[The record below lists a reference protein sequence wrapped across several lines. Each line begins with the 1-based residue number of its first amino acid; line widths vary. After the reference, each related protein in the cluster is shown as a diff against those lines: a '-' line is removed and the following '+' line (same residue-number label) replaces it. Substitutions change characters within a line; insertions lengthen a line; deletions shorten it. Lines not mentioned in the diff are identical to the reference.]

1 MGKATIG
8 GKTARK
14 TNKIDQ
20 QAQPSPEVVIKEVER
35 IVEVPVEKIVYV
47 DKPVEVIKKIYVDK
61 FIEVEK
67 PPIEVVKY
75 IEKIVEVEK
84 PVQVIKEVRVEV
96 PVDRVLEKVVEVPL
110 EVVKENEI
118 IKKIVPKWAI
128 MVAAVEF
135 AIIVL
140 LIISRS

>member
-1 MGKATIG
+1 MGKAIIG
-8 GKTARK
+8 GKPARSI
-14 TNKIDQ
+14 NKVDQ
-20 QAQPSPEVVIKEVER
+20 QLQPSPEVVIKEVER

-47 DKPVEVIKKIYVDK
+47 DKPVEVIKEVFVDK

-67 PPIEVVKY
+67 QPIEVVKY

-96 PVDRVLEKVVEVPL
+96 PVEKILERIVEVPL
-110 EVVKENEI
+110 EVVKENET